1 MRILTLK
8 DILFGIL
15 TPARENIHKFNMGCG
30 SSSAYP
36 PWYWEDSEFSTQTD
50 QRFATKTT
58 VLETTYVAGN
68 EDETKEVIDSN
79 K

>member
-1 MRILTLK
+1 
-8 DILFGIL
+8 
-15 TPARENIHKFNMGCG
+15 MGCG

-79 K
+79 KYEEEKENSGKKTGK

>member
-1 MRILTLK
+1 
-8 DILFGIL
+8 
-15 TPARENIHKFNMGCG
+15 MGCG

-79 K
+79 KYEEEKENSGKKTEK